1 MITNAKFIAA
11 DYDSEAYHIQKLAR
25 GTPEYVMSRSDL
37 VLFVACPSAWKNGKE
52 KKDTS
57 ATEWG
62 SLMDCLFLT
71 PAAFG
76 QRFAVRPA
84 SYQDFVMRCPECQS
98 DTDSNKC
105 KKCGCDRVK
114 TVVTKDWNGLAK
126 VCEKW
131 NQEHDGF
138 TIVSEKSTEGA
149 VVAID
154 RLKHDQ
160 AILDYAGTSRRQVY
174 YTAEWQDPCG
184 VTVPIKILIDLE
196 PDKAHKE
203 FGRTLGDFKTTRD
216 AALGKWARAV
226 HDMNYDMQAAMILD
240 VFNSATGEKRNDF
253 RQILQENVP
262 PYQTAKRVISR
273 EFIIGGRVKYQAA
286 LEYYALCLKDNH
298 WPDYD
303 WRADTHINGW
313 AVTEQEPWMVKN
325 QPPARPEPEEQTDD
339 VAP

>member
-1 MITNAKFIAA
+1 MITNSKFIAA
-11 DYDSEAYHIQKLAR
+11 DYDSEKYHKQDAAR
-25 GTPEYVMSRSDL
+25 GTPTYVMSRSDL
-37 VLFVACPSAWKNGKE
+37 VLFMACPSAWKAGKE
-52 KKDTS
+52 RKDSS
-57 ATEWG
+57 ATDWG
-62 SLMDCLFLT
+62 SLIDCLFLT
-71 PAAFG
+71 PNQFENK
-76 QRFAVRPA
+76 FAVQPPLFE
-84 SYQDFVMRCPECQS
+84 DKETGEMRWS
-98 DTDSNKC
+98 GNS
-105 KKCGCDRVK
+105 
-114 TVVTKDWNGLAK
+114 K
-126 VCEKW
+126 VCKEWTADQKSHGIKPVS
-131 NQEHDGF
+131 QEDMD
-138 TIVSEKSTEGA
+138 EARKA
-149 VVAID
+149 VTHLGDDFAI
-154 RLKHDQ
+154 
-160 AILDYAGTSRRQVY
+160 IDYAQGARRQVY